1 MSKWIKPFHPLLVM
15 VLLTAT
21 ESKLKQCDII
31 QVQHAVNTCYRETL
45 DGMQISWA
53 LKYNFKVELLATLC
67 FGTAGVSRVFLTRNC
82 NEQRYSSFERKGWH
96 ACSLYSRP
104 LGNEAPSISKYPHP
118 TVWCLKS
125 PSPLQSTVY
134 WHGIA
139 HPCEQ
144 FSCVHLY
151 LTS

>member
-1 MSKWIKPFHPLLVM
+1 MSKWIKPLHPLLVM

-21 ESKLKQCDII
+21 ESKLKQWDLI
-31 QVQHAVNTCYRETL
+31 QVQHAVNPCYRKTL

-53 LKYNFKVELLATLC
+53 LEYSFKVELLATLC
-67 FGTAGVSRVFLTRNC
+67 FGTAGVSHVFLTRNC
-82 NEQRYSSFERKGWH
+82 NEQRYSSFERKRNDM
-96 ACSLYSRP
+96 LVYSRP
-104 LGNEAPSISKYPHP
+104 HGNEAPSISKYPHP

-134 WHGIA
+134 WNGIG

-144 FSCVHLY
+144 FSCVYLY